1 MAAITF
7 SRVRALVRAEFPRFV
22 RFGFVGVA
30 LLLATI
36 GLYALISRV
45 LWPNGPK
52 TVEYAI
58 VVVIT
63 TWMNYEING
72 RFTFRFTKRSI
83 QSMARF
89 AAVAVTA
96 VGLNSLVF
104 WIGHDLL
111 HVLDFWVIIGS
122 TFIVALFTFTAHR
135 FFTFREKK

>member
-1 MAAITF
+1 MTF
-7 SRVRALVRAEFPRFV
+7 SRLRALIRDEFPRFV
-22 RFGFVGVA
+22 RFGLVGVA

-45 LWPNGPK
+45 LWPDGPK
-52 TVEYAI
+52 TVEYAL

-72 RFTFRFTKRSI
+72 RFTFRFTQRSLR
-83 QSMARF
+83 SMARF

-104 WIGHDLL
+104 WIGHDILRL
-111 HVLDFWVIIGS
+111 LDFWVIVAS
-122 TFIVALFTFTAHR
+122 TFIVAAFTFTSHRLFTFK
-135 FFTFREKK
+135 EKK